1 MILATRAR
9 RSEECALASGSRL
22 TGTTMKPIPKA
33 RASGSATCTVCGS
46 RLSAYNAGPDCYTHT
61 VAEPWK
67 GPGQLPR

>member
-1 MILATRAR
+1 V
-9 RSEECALASGSRL
+9 ASGSRL
-22 TGTTMKPIPKA
+22 TGTTLKPVPKA
-33 RASGSATCTVCGS
+33 RTSGAAHCTVCGS